1 MEDNVTV
8 HVELNDAQA
17 WALAQMLKRLG
28 WNDCRELAE
37 DEQQTALMIAAAER
51 VRAALAAVGYAP
63 R

>member
-8 HVELNDAQA
+8 HVELNDTQA

-37 DEQQTALMIAAAER
+37 
-51 VRAALAAVGYAP
+51 
-63 R
+63 